1 MAADEYSSIFTTGP
15 SPDPGVLTYP
25 QLEARRRIAIALA
38 TRNRPYPK
46 TIGEGLTALG
56 EGLGEGYMNR
66 GLEGAEAAMM
76 KGDTAAR
83 QRLYGDPAAAPAAPG
98 RVSEAAPEEAAP
110 ALASAADAQPSM
122 PIEEWKQRVARNESG
137 GQRDPYSALGELSR
151 RGDRAYGKYQVMG
164 ENVPKWTKQFVGRE
178 MTPEEFLADKDA
190 QETVASGMGG
200 KYLAKYGPDGAAR
213 AWFAGEKGM
222 NDPNR
227 KDTLGTHVAEYSR
240 RFNIPLVSRDQV
252 VASAARQPDA
262 FTTAP
267 EMSPEAAGAMAYAPE
282 GAASEGATGLGAGML
297 ANLTNP
303 QPPGL
308 GLRGPSDSTFPAPAP
323 PAVSRDSIAAS
334 VAAQNGIVPPQQV
347 AQAGPAPLP
356 QVPPAA
362 PPATA
367 RPTIAPSTAASLE
380 QRPVP
385 AGPQPQFETFLND
398 PRLKPMMDEA
408 RRTMSDPRVLPATN
422 ALAEKRLGELHEL
435 AKDAYGK
442 AWTVWHERNAKEDA
456 FRLDAEARQ
465 RARETHG
472 VTMAE
477 APYKIETARKAA
489 EPTTKEVEGRILE
502 RHPETGKWEDVTPGG
517 SLPNLTEAQGK
528 DLGFYQRAKWAMH
541 NLGDGKELTDFAKWH
556 AAGMPLIGNYAV
568 DGKFQRQLQA
578 ANELTAVQ
586 LRLETGT
593 AAPPAE
599 LKNVI
604 DRLVPRPG
612 DKPEAQL
619 QKEQLRASLVKSYA
633 DVMGSKGQP
642 YIEKFNREFE
652 LDKKEYDKKQ
662 NALLPPIKVDNPEL
676 VDMLPPGRRWI
687 APDGKM
693 KQK

>member
-1 MAADEYSSIFTTGP
+1 
-15 SPDPGVLTYP
+15 V
-25 QLEARRRIAIALA
+25 
-38 TRNRPYPK
+38 
-46 TIGEGLTALG
+46 
-56 EGLGEGYMNR
+56 
-66 GLEGAEAAMM
+66 
-76 KGDTAAR
+76 
-83 QRLYGDPAAAPAAPG
+83 
-98 RVSEAAPEEAAP
+98 
-110 ALASAADAQPSM
+110 
-122 PIEEWKQRVARNESG
+122 
-137 GQRDPYSALGELSR
+137 SR

-190 QETVASGMGG
+190 QETVATGMGG

-240 RFNIPLVSRDQV
+240 RFNMPVVSRDQV
-252 VASAARQPDA
+252 VASAARTPPSA
-262 FTTAP
+262 FATAP

-282 GAASEGATGLGAGML
+282 GVASEGAEGLGTGML

-303 QPPGL
+303 QAPGL
-308 GLRGPSDSTFPAPAP
+308 GLRGPSDSTFPAPAAA
-323 PAVSRDSIAAS
+323 PAVSRDSIAAA
-334 VAAQNGIVPPQQV
+334 VAAQNGATPPQQV
-347 AQAGPAPLP
+347 AQGPAPLP
-356 QVPPAA
+356 QPPPAA
-362 PPATA
+362 TT
-367 RPTIAPSTAASLE
+367 RPQIVPSTAASLE
-380 QRPVP
+380 ERPVP
-385 AGPQPQFETFLND
+385 AGPRPTFDAFLNS
-398 PRLKPMMDEA
+398 PQLKPMIDEA
-408 RRTMSDPRVLPATN
+408 RRTMSDPRLSPETN
-422 ALAEKRLGELHEL
+422 KLGERRLQELHEL
-435 AKDAYGK
+435 AKDAFTK
-442 AWTVWHERNAKEDA
+442 EWTVWHERNQKEDA

-465 RARETHG
+465 RARETHA
-472 VTMAE
+472 VTMTE
-477 APYKIETARKAA
+477 APYKLESARKQA

-528 DLGFYQRAKWAMH
+528 TLGFYQRAKWAIH
-541 NLGDGKELTDFAKWH
+541 NLGEGKELTDFAKWH

-568 DGKFQRQLQA
+568 DGKFQRQLAA

-604 DRLVPRPG
+604 DRLVPKPG

-619 QKEQLRASLVKSYA
+619 QKEQLRSTLVKSYA
-633 DVMGSKGQP
+633 DQMGSKGAA
-642 YIEKFNREFE
+642 YIDKFNREFE
-652 LDKKEYDKKQ
+652 LDKRDYDKKQ

-687 APDGKM
+687 APDGKI
-693 KQK
+693 KQR